1 MKLIFD
7 VETNGF
13 VSDATKVHCIVI
25 KNIDTNKFY
34 SYKYDEIE
42 KALKLLSDA
51 DLLVGHNISKFDLL
65 VIKKLYPD
73 FKYKA
78 KIFDTL
84 LLVLFLSIWSTNL
97 KLCKFDICVIA
108 TNLWIE

>member
-7 VETNGF
+7 TETDGF
-13 VSDATKVHCIVI
+13 LSDATKVHCIVI

-42 KALKLLSDA
+42 KGLKLLSDA

-65 VIKKLYPD
+65 VIKKLYPN
-73 FKYKA
+73 FKHK

-84 LLVLFLSIWSTNL
+84 LVSRLIWTNR
-97 KLCKFDICVIA
+97 KEEDFRIK
-108 TNLWIE
+108 